1 MNVPFPP
8 IADIQ
13 RPCQNLPVFPHVA
26 KGEWGK
32 LAMNLV
38 LLLSFIA
45 ASASF
50 AQAPENYPARPANV
64 AAVQPSAELAAFFDD
79 YDKAQL
85 KLLPLR
91 KAVRG
96 IVDEDYGRWGDFSEL
111 GAQRQQSL
119 DETTLAALHARFN
132 RDRLSAADRLSYDL
146 LESAIARSSSAF
158 PYRRNAY
165 VFDQMNGLHSTL
177 PAFLINIHRVTD
189 ITTAEAY
196 VSRLAT
202 LDTVLDGLMTEADE
216 RAAAGVLPPRWVYP
230 FVIRDAENVISGAP
244 FEAGP
249 DSALF
254 ADFKKKVGALNIAD
268 GEKARLINSG
278 RRALIDDVGPA
289 YSRLIA
295 LMQQHQAKAGTEDG
309 IWRFP
314 NGEQYY
320 AERLGFYT
328 TTGLAA
334 DEIHALGLREVGRIQ
349 SEMRQIMQKVGFKGR
364 LQQFFDE
371 ARTNPKFFYSTRAE
385 YLADV
390 HARKTAVEAL
400 LPRYFATLPKDP
412 MVVKEVE
419 PFREKSATKAF
430 YQPPAPD
437 GSRPGTYYV
446 NLYDMMAMS
455 KNEVEAL
462 FYHEGLPG
470 HHLQRSIQFSLGEIP
485 AFRRFGLYNA
495 YAEGWGLY
503 AERLGKEMGF
513 YTDPYSDLGRL
524 SMEILRAGR
533 LVVDTGIHHKH
544 WTREQ
549 AVAWFKTNTPVTE
562 GDIQN
567 QVERYVVYPGQATS
581 YTIGKLKIEEL
592 RARSEAALGSR
603 FDIRQFHDIVLQSGP
618 VPLDILERNVDD
630 WIREQDRR

>member
-1 MNVPFPP
+1 MNH
-8 IADIQ
+8 I
-13 RPCQNLPVFPHVA
+13 LLVA
-26 KGEWGK
+26 
-32 LAMNLV
+32 L
-38 LLLSFIA
+38 IA
-45 ASASF
+45 ASAGC
-50 AQAPENYPARPANV
+50 AAAPGNHALPSANV
-64 AAVQPSAELAAFFDD
+64 AAAQSSAELAAFFAD
-79 YDKAQL
+79 YDNAQL
-85 KLLPLR
+85 KLLPFR

-111 GAQRQQSL
+111 GAQRQQAL
-119 DETTLAALHARFN
+119 DQTTLAALHDRFDRN
-132 RDRLSAADRLSYDL
+132 RLSAADRLSYDL
-146 LESAIARSSSAF
+146 LESAIARNSAAF
-158 PYRRNAY
+158 RFRRNAY

-177 PAFLINIHRVTD
+177 PAFLINIHRVND
-189 ITTAEAY
+189 VATAEAY
-196 VSRLAT
+196 VSRLAN
-202 LDTVLDGLMTEADE
+202 LDTVLDQLMTEASE
-216 RAAAGVLPPRWVYP
+216 RAATGALPPRWVYP
-230 FVIRDAENVISGAP
+230 YVVRDAENVIAGAP
-244 FEAGP
+244 FGPGP

-268 GEKARLINSG
+268 DERARLIDSA
-278 RRALIDDVGPA
+278 RRALIEDVGPA
-289 YSRLIA
+289 YRRLIA

-309 IWRFP
+309 VWRLA

-328 TTGLAA
+328 TTNLSA
-334 DEIHALGLREVGRIQ
+334 DEIHALGLREVARIQ
-349 SEMRQIMQKVGFKGR
+349 SEMRKIMQNVGFKGSLR
-364 LQQFFDE
+364 QFFDD

-390 HARKTAVEAL
+390 DARKTAVEAL

-446 NLYDMMAMS
+446 NLYDMKAMS

-470 HHLQRSIQFSLGEIP
+470 HHLQRSIQFALGEIP

-513 YTDPYSDLGRL
+513 YADPYSDLGRL

-544 WTREQ
+544 WSREQ
-549 AVAWFKTNTPVTE
+549 AVAWFKSNTPVTE

-592 RARSEAALGSR
+592 RARSEAALGRR

-630 WIREQDRR
+630 WIREQGR